1 MYWSDWGVNPK
12 IERCG
17 MDGSHREILVNSHLK
32 WPNGITLDLLE
43 RRLYWVD
50 AKMDAI
56 SSINFDG
63 SDRRLVLSD
72 PAHIGDPFSVSVFED
87 WIYWSDWQL
96 HRIMQA
102 NKFNGSHARPAMFN
116 QSVPNL
122 IRPIPIQS
130 NFRPSHGPVAPA
142 WLPNLIHLRPSGSP
156 VMGLLEN

>member
-17 MDGSHREILVNSHLK
+17 MDGSNRQILVNSHLK

-43 RRLYWVD
+43 QRLYWVD
-50 AKMDAI
+50 AKINAI

-63 SDRRLVLSD
+63 TQRRLILSD
-72 PAHIGDPFSVSVFED
+72 PAFIGDPFSVSVFED

-116 QSVPNL
+116 QTVT
-122 IRPIPIQS
+122 
-130 NFRPSHGPVAPA
+130 
-142 WLPNLIHLRPSGSP
+142 LIHSSL
-156 VMGLLEN
+156 N